1 MTLANVIRAELFKT
15 FRKRRTYILAG
26 FMWVLIPALLLLVG
40 WILQTRVGGT
50 FVDSDDTFSV
60 NQIVELVAS
69 PAAITRN
76 GLLLLGNLSPSL
88 FIIIV
93 SLIAA
98 LLIGEERANNM
109 WKTVL
114 TAEPNRVTVLTGKL
128 ITAMTVLAVLLAGS
142 YLAGPLFGG
151 IGTLFLP
158 TTFGGNWLEL
168 LGLYGLQWLFG
179 LSGVLFAFLII
190 WFIRNLPLAIVTI
203 FFLPAL
209 LEGAYTFYR
218 TVVGFDRLN
227 RFNALL
233 EGLQLQNTFRDLPQ
247 YFFTSNLYAPSRWP
261 LSEVASVFGG
271 DTGGAD
277 VGGIFSALVNLN
289 LGRSVLVMA
298 VYALL
303 FGVFLFWSFTR
314 SDVS

>member
-40 WILQTRVGGT
+40 WILEARVGGT
-50 FVDSDDTFSV
+50 FVDSEDSFSV
-60 NQIVELVAS
+60 NQIVQLVAS

-76 GLLLLGNLSPSL
+76 GLLLLGNLSPSM

-114 TAEPNRVTVLTGKL
+114 TAEPSRVTVLVGKL
-128 ITAMTVLAVLLAGS
+128 ITAMTVLAVLLAGAF
-142 YLAGPLFGG
+142 LAGPLFGAV
-151 IGTLFLP
+151 GTLFLS
-158 TTFGGNWLEL
+158 TTFGGDWLTL

-179 LSGVLFAFLII
+179 LAGILFAFLLI
-190 WFIRNLPLAIVTI
+190 WLIRNLPLAIVTI

-218 TVVGFDRLN
+218 TVVGFDRIN

-247 YFFTSNLYAPSRWP
+247 YFFTSNLYAPSRQP
-261 LSEVASVFGG
+261 LGDVASVFGG
-271 DTGGAD
+271 SAGGAD
-277 VGGIFSALVNLN
+277 AVGIFSALVNLN
-289 LGRSVLVMA
+289 LGRSAWVMA

-303 FGVFLFWSFTR
+303 FGAILFWSFTR

>member
-60 NQIVELVAS
+60 NQVVELVAS

-93 SLIAA
+93 SLLAA

-114 TAEPNRVTVLTGKL
+114 TAEPRRVTVLTGKL

-142 YLAGPLFGG
+142 YLAGPLLGG

-179 LSGVLFAFLII
+179 LAGVLFAFLII

-247 YFFTSNLYAPSRWP
+247 YFFTSNLYAPSTQP
-261 LSEVASVFGG
+261 LRQVASVFGLNA
-271 DTGGAD
+271 GGAD
-277 VGGIFSALVNLN
+277 VGGILSALTNLD
-289 LGRSVLVMA
+289 LGRSVWVMA

-303 FGVFLFWSFTR
+303 FGAFLFWSFTR

>member
-26 FMWVLIPALLLLVG
+26 FMWVLIPALLLFIG
-40 WILQTRVGGT
+40 WILEARVGDT
-50 FVDSDDTFSV
+50 FIDDDEAFSV
-60 NQIVELVAS
+60 NQVVELVAS
-69 PAAITRN
+69 PAAVTRN
-76 GLLLLGNLSPSL
+76 GLLLLGNLSPSV

-114 TAEPNRVTVLTGKL
+114 TAEPGRVTVLVGKL

-142 YLAGPLFGG
+142 FLAGPLFGG

-179 LSGVLFAFLII
+179 LAGMLFAFLVI

-209 LEGAYTFYR
+209 LEGAYAFYR

-227 RFNALL
+227 RFNAFL
-233 EGLQLQNTFRDLPQ
+233 EALQLQNTFRDLPR
-247 YFFTSNLYAPSRWP
+247 YFFTSNLYAPSRQP
-261 LSEVASVFGG
+261 LGEVASLFGINA
-271 DTGGAD
+271 GGVDA
-277 VGGIFSALVNLN
+277 GPFSALINLD
-289 LGRSVLVMA
+289 LGRSIWVMA
-298 VYALL
+298 AYALL
-303 FGVFLFWSFTR
+303 FGVVLFWSFTR